1 MQRAELV
8 FANVL
13 DTRVWESEGQG
24 GQPLVYT
31 ISLPGRGLPF
41 IVARYWKAPQ
51 GVVAE
56 HFELIAPSGA
66 TAYATEPKAVR
77 MPGQMDLAQLVDV
90 VEDAPFDELGV
101 YAASFLIDGDV
112 QGQAEFQLLL
122 QAAPP
127 SLPKEVEDA
136 LKKSDVIWVG
146 EERNGRD
153 RAIPVW
159 FAYRQ
164 GRIYVLHCSDASA
177 GEQQIPGL
185 PDAPEVVVVT
195 RRKGRDT
202 RADRFHAAVRLIEP
216 DDAEFAGLAGILA
229 DRRRDRHGPP
239 QDAITAWR
247 SNCVIAELT
256 PAVAA

>member
-13 DTRVWESEGQG
+13 DTRIWESEGQG
-24 GQPLVYT
+24 GQPLVYS
-31 ISLPGRGLPF
+31 ISLPGRALPF

-51 GVVAE
+51 GFMSE
-56 HFELIAPSGA
+56 HFELIAPSGK
-66 TAYATEPKAVR
+66 TAYATQPRATR
-77 MPGQMDLAQLVDV
+77 MIGQMDLTQLVDL
-90 VEDAPFDELGV
+90 VEDAVFDELGV

-112 QGQAEFQLLL
+112 QGQVEFQLLL
-122 QAAPP
+122 QAAPQ

-146 EERNGRD
+146 EERDGRD
-153 RAIPVW
+153 RSVPVW

-164 GRIYVLHCSDASA
+164 GRIYVLHTSDSDA

-185 PDAPEVVVVT
+185 PDAPELVVVT

-216 DDAEFAGLAGILA
+216 DNPEFEGLAGLLA

-239 QDAITAWR
+239 QDAIKKWR
-247 SNCVIAELT
+247 SSCLIAELT
-256 PAVAA
+256 PEVAA